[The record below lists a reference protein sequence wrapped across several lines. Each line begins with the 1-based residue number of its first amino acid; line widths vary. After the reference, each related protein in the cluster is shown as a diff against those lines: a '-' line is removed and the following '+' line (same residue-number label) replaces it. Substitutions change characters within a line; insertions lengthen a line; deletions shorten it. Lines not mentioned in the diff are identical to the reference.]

1 MISIYKFF
9 EKIICV
15 IHCDLSKRA
24 LSKMGVDEIYI
35 IDPIVMYINLAKT
48 ILW

>member
-1 MISIYKFF
+1 MSESNETRKNTSVV
-9 EKIICV
+9 V

-35 IDPIVMYINLAKT
+35 IDPIVTY
-48 ILW
+48 